1 MLKPFGRR
9 VLVKQ
14 NKIYI
19 KDEKGKQLLNDGG
32 QPAFRFEQKA
42 KVLKSGIPEIKVGQY
57 VYPILRG
64 EVPIEHLDDKKHQI
78 ATVDEID
85 IYAVE

>member
-14 NKIYI
+14 NKILI
-19 KDEKGKQLLNDGG
+19 KDAKGKPMLNDGG

-42 KVLKSGIPEIKVGQY
+42 KVLKSNIPEIKAGQY
-57 VYPILRG
+57 VFPLLRG
-64 EVPIEHLDDKKHQI
+64 EVPIDHLDNKNYQI
-78 ATVDEID
+78 ATIDEED
-85 IYAVE
+85 IYAVD